1 MSIWFL
7 TAYFCGMIHK
17 EKITIAI
24 TDDRKD
30 LRQSVS
36 QRLTETGRVEVL
48 FEAENGED
56 FLYKMA
62 QRTGFRLPQVVLM
75 DIEMPVKNGIETVR
89 EAFILYP
96 NVNFLMLTVFDDEDK
111 IFEAIRAGAVGYLL
125 KEEKTDVI
133 LRSIE
138 EIIEFG
144 GAPMSPRIARKTM
157 NLLAKM
163 APSVKTASDG
173 ENLTEREMQVLKHLV
188 DGLDYK
194 QIAEK
199 LDISPN
205 TIRKHIDN
213 IYKKLHVTSRAQAVT
228 IAVKKRWF

>member
-1 MSIWFL
+1 MDPQN
-7 TAYFCGMIHK
+7 
-17 EKITIAI
+17 KIRIAI
-24 TDDRKD
+24 TDDKKV
-30 LRQSVS
+30 LRQSVAE
-36 QRLTETGRVEVL
+36 RLVETGRVEML

-62 QRTGFRLPQVVLM
+62 QRTGFRQPQVVLM
-75 DIEMPVKNGIETVR
+75 DIEMPLKNGIETVR
-89 EAFILYP
+89 EAATLYP
-96 NVNFLMLTVFDDEDK
+96 NAHFLMLTVFDDDDK
-111 IFEAIRAGAVGYLL
+111 IFEAIKAGAVGYLL
-125 KEEKTDVI
+125 KEEKTEAI
-133 LRSIE
+133 IRAIE

-157 NLLAKM
+157 NLLAN
-163 APSVKTASDG
+163 ATPSVNTASDKG
-173 ENLTEREMQVLKHLV
+173 NLTERERQVLKWLV

-194 QIAEK
+194 NIAEK

>member
-1 MSIWFL
+1 MN
-7 TAYFCGMIHK
+7 HQ
-17 EKITIAI
+17 EKIIIAI

-36 QRLTETGRVEVL
+36 ERLTETGRVEVL
-48 FEAENGED
+48 FQAENGED

-75 DIEMPVKNGIETVR
+75 DIEMPLKNGIETVK
-89 EAFILYP
+89 EAFLLYP
-96 NVNFLMLTVFDDEDK
+96 TVNFLMLTVFDDDDK
-111 IFEAIRAGAVGYLL
+111 IFEAIKAGAVGYLL
-125 KEEKTDVI
+125 KEEKTEVI

-157 NLLAKM
+157 QLLAK
-163 APSVKTASDG
+163 ATPSVQADSDVG
-173 ENLTEREMQVLKHLV
+173 NLTEREMQVLKHLV

-213 IYKKLHVTSRAQAVT
+213 IYKKLYVTSRAQAVT

>member
-1 MSIWFL
+1 MEQTKL
-7 TAYFCGMIHK
+7 THQD
-17 EKITIAI
+17 KIIIAI

-36 QRLTETGRVEVL
+36 QRLTETGRVDVL

-75 DIEMPVKNGIETVR
+75 DIEMPLKNGIETVR

-96 NVNFLMLTVFDDEDK
+96 TVNFLMLTVFDDDDK

-125 KEEKTDVI
+125 KEEKTEVI

-163 APSVKTASDG
+163 DSSVQTASDN
-173 ENLTEREMQVLKHLV
+173 EKLTEREMQVLKHLV

-213 IYKKLHVTSRAQAVT
+213 IYKKLYVTSRAQAVT

>member
-1 MSIWFL
+1 
-7 TAYFCGMIHK
+7 MIQPD
-17 EKITIAI
+17 KITIAI

-30 LRQSVS
+30 LRHSVAE
-36 QRLTETGRVEVL
+36 RLAETGRVEVL

-62 QRTGFRLPQVVLM
+62 QRKGFRLPQVVLM

-89 EAFILYP
+89 EAFALYP
-96 NVNFLMLTVFDDEDK
+96 NVNFLMLTVFDDDDK
-111 IFEAIRAGAVGYLL
+111 IFEAIKAGAVGYLL

-144 GAPMSPRIARKTM
+144 GAPMSPKIARKTM
-157 NLLAKM
+157 HLLAKM
-163 APSVKTASDG
+163 DSSVKTASDG

-199 LDISPN
+199 LEISPN

-213 IYKKLHVTSRAQAVT
+213 IYKKLYVTSRAQAVT

>member
-1 MSIWFL
+1 VNPQD
-7 TAYFCGMIHK
+7 
-17 EKITIAI
+17 KITIAI
-24 TDDRKD
+24 TDDRKA
-30 LRQSVS
+30 LRQSIAG
-36 QRLTETGRVEVL
+36 RLMETGCIEML

-62 QRTGFRLPQVVLM
+62 QRKGFRLPQVVLM
-75 DIEMPVKNGIETVR
+75 DIEMPLKNGIETVR
-89 EAFILYP
+89 EAYLLYP
-96 NVNFLMLTVFDDEDK
+96 EVNFLMLTVFDDDEK
-111 IFEAIRAGAVGYLL
+111 IFEAIKAGAVGYLL
-125 KEEKTDVI
+125 KEEKTEAI
-133 LRSIE
+133 IRAIE

-157 NLLAKM
+157 NLLAK
-163 APSVKTASDG
+163 ATPSVKEAVDTQNLSD
-173 ENLTEREMQVLKHLV
+173 RELQVLKLLV

-194 QIAEK
+194 NIAEK

-228 IAVKKRWF
+228 IAVKKKWF

>member
-1 MSIWFL
+1 MN
-7 TAYFCGMIHK
+7 TQN
-17 EKITIAI
+17 KIVNPQDKISIAI
-24 TDDRKD
+24 TDDRKA
-30 LRQSVS
+30 LRQSIVE
-36 QRLTETGRVEVL
+36 RLVETGRIEML

-62 QRTGFRLPQVVLM
+62 QRAGFRLPQVVLM
-75 DIEMPVKNGIETVR
+75 DIEMPLKNGIETVR
-89 EAFILYP
+89 EAFALYP
-96 NVNFLMLTVFDDEDK
+96 EVNFLMLTVFDDDDK
-111 IFEAIRAGAVGYLL
+111 IFEAIKAGAVGYLL
-125 KEEKTDVI
+125 KEEKPEVI
-133 LRSIE
+133 VTAIE

-157 NLLAKM
+157 NLLAQATPLVQADKNTE
-163 APSVKTASDG
+163 KLSD
-173 ENLTEREMQVLKHLV
+173 REMQVLKFLV

-194 QIAEK
+194 NIAEK

-213 IYKKLHVTSRAQAVT
+213 IYKKLYVTSRAQAVT